1 MTNITLSIPQD
12 LKQKMDCFEEM
23 NWSAVARH
31 AFEEKIH
38 DFELIKKFKENSTV
52 TEDDAIQLGKEL
64 NKKLTKKYSK

>member
-1 MTNITLSIPQD
+1 MVNVTLSIPEE

-38 DFELIKKFKENSTV
+38 DLELIRKFKEKSTM
-52 TEDDAIQLGKEL
+52 TEEDAIQLGKEL
-64 NKKLTKKYSK
+64 NKKLAKKYVK